1 MTKTTS
7 ASQCRVSLL
16 FGSFEFLSFDIV
28 SDFGFRAS
36 DLKTFHFIRQSHS
49 SLTPAKRDL
58 RLAQRTRFSLIE

>member
-7 ASQCRVSLL
+7 KSQCRVCLL

-36 DLKTFHFIRQSHS
+36 DLKTFHSINIGIRN
-49 SLTPAKRDL
+49 
-58 RLAQRTRFSLIE
+58 I